1 MRRARIVKRGKRT
14 FCTKH
19 HAAHL
24 IERTPPIVND
34 LVEQKLLR
42 LHSIDGKELVDIA
55 ELKSLARRI
64 YCEGC
69 GQKVPEE
76 WAS

>member
-1 MRRARIVKRGKRT
+1 MHRARIVKRRGRRY
-14 FCTKH
+14 CSKH

-24 IERTPPIVND
+24 IDRTPPIVND

-42 LHSIDGKELVDIA
+42 LHRVDGKKLIDIA
-55 ELKSLARRI
+55 ELDALAKRI
-64 YCEGC
+64 FCETC
-69 GQKVPEE
+69 GQKRPEE

>member
-1 MRRARIVKRGKRT
+1 MRRARIVKRGGRA

-24 IERTPPIVND
+24 IDRTPPIVND

-42 LHSIDGKELVDIA
+42 LHSVEGKKLVDIA
-55 ELKSLARRI
+55 ELDALAKRI
-64 YCEGC
+64 FCESC